1 MVQKIIAG
9 LSLILITGCSLVATQ
24 KNFAKIAKEAE
35 ALEEELDE
43 VRQRSSERRKDL
55 EAKVKIVNDMISED
69 QIFRTAL
76 SRMENALLQD
86 IGELETRVDAA
97 SVSVQKIA
105 TIVREEVASWKSVND
120 SSNLIWEKRMQSVKT
135 IFCAGFPESKLCTQ
149 VK

>member
-1 MVQKIIAG
+1 MVQKIITG
-9 LSLILITGCSLVATQ
+9 LSLILITSCSLVATQ
-24 KNFAKIAKEAE
+24 KNFATIAKEAD

-55 EAKVKIVNDMISED
+55 ESKVKIVNDMSSED

-86 IGELETRVDAA
+86 IGELETRVDGA
-97 SVSVQKIA
+97 SVSVQKIS
-105 TIVREEVASWKSVND
+105 TIVREEDTSWKSIKE